1 MSRSFPVV
9 TARCCRDW
17 PVAAFMPIGRCG
29 LCGRR
34 PTVVPQD
41 PAATAPWSSPTH
53 DVLGDIRDAQE
64 AYRAQ

>member
-29 LCGRR
+29 LCGDR
-34 PTVVPQD
+34 PAVV
-41 PAATAPWSSPTH
+41 TTPWSDPTH
-53 DVLGDIRDAQE
+53 DVLGDIKE
-64 AYRAQ
+64 ALRAQ